1 MKTKLSLMAGAVGAG
16 ALGLA
21 LVGPGSFASFTS
33 SVTANQSFQTGT
45 FQLRGT
51 AGQPTVQ
58 GQLIYDANS
67 IGQPALH
74 YSTGAEPAVPTGN
87 TLKFSLGNISPGDI
101 YTEPVTIYDVGSL
114 QGQLD
119 TVTYQPDLTTSAAR
133 ALESDMTVAVQEE
146 INGTWTDIHT
156 SGGSGASGV
165 PVSAAQDQTFY
176 LNYTFGPQFLQPNPD
191 MYSATQASANGFSTN
206 ELSDSFRIVFSF
218 TNTSGS
224 QNNVEGASAAPSV
237 TFNGVQTP

>member
-1 MKTKLSLMAGAVGAG
+1 MKTKLSLVAGAVGAG

-33 SVTANQSFQTGT
+33 SVAANQSFKSGT
-45 FQLRGT
+45 FQLEAT
-51 AGQPTVQ
+51 AAQPMVQ
-58 GQLIYDANS
+58 GGLISDANS
-67 IGQPALH
+67 VGQPALSS
-74 YSTGAEPAVPTGN
+74 STGAEPAVPTGN
-87 TLKFSLGNISPGDI
+87 TLNFSLWNISPGDT

-119 TVTYQPDLTTSAAR
+119 TVTYQPDLTTAAAR
-133 ALESDMTVAVQEE
+133 ALESDMTVAVQADV
-146 INGTWTDIHT
+146 NGTWTDVHT
-156 SGGSGASGV
+156 SDSSGASGV
-165 PVSAAQDQTFY
+165 PVSAAQDHTFY
-176 LNYTFGPQFLQPNPD
+176 LDYSFGPQFLQPNPH
-191 MYSATQASANGFSTN
+191 MYNQSQASNAGFSTN
-206 ELSDSFRIVFSF
+206 ELSNSFRIVFGF